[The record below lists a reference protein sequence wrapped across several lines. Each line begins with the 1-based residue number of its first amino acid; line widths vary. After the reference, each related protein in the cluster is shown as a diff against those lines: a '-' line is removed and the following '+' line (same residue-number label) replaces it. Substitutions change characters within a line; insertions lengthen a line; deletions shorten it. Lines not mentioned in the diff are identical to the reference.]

1 MLDNKRVRE
10 MWWLFAR
17 ILPIDEKAGELFGV
31 KFAKILPET
40 CVTIGNESANNLET
54 FDMYLIFIEQAIKY
68 MRKETN
74 EQPQIDY
81 NQDEISKQMRESLA
95 RKT

>member
-1 MLDNKRVRE
+1 MLDDKRVRE

-31 KFAKILPET
+31 KFAQLLPET
-40 CVTIGNESANNLET
+40 CTTLGNECAKNLET
-54 FDMYLIFIEQAIKY
+54 FDMYLDFIVQSINY
-68 MRKETN
+68 MRKETDD
-74 EQPQIDY
+74 QPNIDY
-81 NQDEISKQMRESLA
+81 NQEEIQKQMRESIA

>member
-1 MLDNKRVRE
+1 MLDDKRVKE

-31 KFAKILPET
+31 KFAQVLPET
-40 CVTIGNESANNLET
+40 CVTLAHECGRNLET

-68 MRKETN
+68 MRKETD
-74 EQPQIDY
+74 EQPNIDY
-81 NQDEISKQMRESLA
+81 NQDELTKQMRESLA